1 MKKVLMIVLPVAF
14 LLIGGVA
21 YLTQAEEDPSGL
33 RSDDRLFLLK
43 TADGRMMD
51 WAEGNLATERGS
63 NERYK
68 AYGKRIMRDQ
78 DNLMHELRTLAESKN
93 LQLPVEM
100 SEEKTEELARLKKA
114 SGESFDRRFRRMI
127 IKDHKRDIRLFE
139 KAVESQDADI
149 RAFAKKHLP
158 LLEEHLE
165 QARALNQ

>member
-1 MKKVLMIVLPVAF
+1 M
-14 LLIGGVA
+14 
-21 YLTQAEEDPSGL
+21 Q
-33 RSDDRLFLLK
+33 
-43 TADGRMMD
+43 
-51 WAEGNLATERGS
+51 
-63 NERYK
+63 
-68 AYGKRIMRDQ
+68 
-78 DNLMHELRTLAESKN
+78 ELRTLAESKN

-100 SEEKTEELARLKKA
+100 SEEKTEELARLKKV

-139 KAVESQDADI
+139 KAVESQDPDI